1 MNSSNCIPSPQGT
14 RSSPSGAVEDG
25 TLARWQSP
33 RPDVTGS
40 STPRA
45 DGEPPPWRENEP
57 AEGSVRTELG
67 DPWDMLASH
76 LKVVLGSI
84 LAGPWPESPP
94 FWAETAES
102 KGFSI
107 DEINQYGEY
116 IRPNHVP
123 LFAAGA
129 KQFQVYVLIRKTNAA
144 SLEYM
149 GRPGYTGK
157 RLDCKWKTANRDVG
171 FYRLAGLVASPEIQ
185 PQAFVGAKL
194 ESAWREWRQHQEL
207 ILRLPEG
214 TDPTGM
220 DLRGSRK
227 PYALQMNPR
236 HKHYGCVVWIEE
248 GILQPRYIHADYD
261 LYALVPAANP
271 RQRAAPRQEEML
283 GVAHSAGPQW
293 FAFMNWID
301 QQLGFP
307 MIFHGEQEHFL
318 PHVEDE
324 VIAFFP
330 DGKTIRLLKGK
341 AAIEK
346 FYAVTLGGRQ
356 PARSAR

>member
-1 MNSSNCIPSPQGT
+1 MSSNFIPSPQGMGSLP
-14 RSSPSGAVEDG
+14 RPAMEDG

-40 STPRA
+40 LTLLA
-45 DGEPPPWRENEP
+45 NAGPPPSRED
-57 AEGSVRTELG
+57 
-67 DPWDMLASH
+67 DPWDTLANH
-76 LKVVLGSI
+76 LRVVLGSI
-84 LAGPWPESPP
+84 LAGPWMENP
-94 FWAETAES
+94 FWTETPS
-102 KGFSI
+102 PKGFSI
-107 DEINQYGEY
+107 DEINQYGDY

-123 LFAAGA
+123 LFAAAA
-129 KQFQVYVLIRKTNAA
+129 KQFQVYVLIRKTNPA

-171 FYRLAGLVASPEIQ
+171 FYRLAGLVASPELQ

-194 ESAWREWRQHQEL
+194 ESARREWLQHQEL

-214 TDPTGM
+214 ADPTGL

-227 PYALQMNPR
+227 PYALQLNPR
-236 HKHYGCVVWIEE
+236 HKHYGCVVWIED

-261 LYALVPAANP
+261 LYALAPAANP
-271 RQRAAPRQEEML
+271 SQRAAPRQEQML
-283 GVAHSAGPQW
+283 GVAHSAGQQW
-293 FAFMNWID
+293 FSFMNWMD
-301 QQLGFP
+301 RQLGFP

-318 PHVEDE
+318 SHTDDD
-324 VIAFFP
+324 VIVFFP
-330 DGKTIRLLKGK
+330 DGRTIQLLKGK
-341 AAIEK
+341 ADIEK

-356 PARSAR
+356 PAKAG

>member
-1 MNSSNCIPSPQGT
+1 MNSNRIPSPQGT
-14 RSSPSGAVEDG
+14 GSLPSSTMEDG

-33 RPDVTGS
+33 KPDVAGS
-40 STPRA
+40 PTLRA
-45 DGEPPPWRENEP
+45 DAGRSPGREDDTVKES
-57 AEGSVRTELG
+57 ARTEMG
-67 DPWDMLASH
+67 NPWDMLASH
-76 LKVVLGSI
+76 LRVVLGSI

-94 FWAETAES
+94 FWAETSPS

-107 DEINQYGEY
+107 DEINQYGDY
-116 IRPNHVP
+116 VRPNHVP

-129 KQFQVYVLIRKTNAA
+129 KQFQVYVLIRKTNQA

-157 RLDCKWKTANRDVG
+157 RLDCKWKTANHDVG

-185 PQAFVGAKL
+185 PQAFTGAKL

-214 TDPTGM
+214 TDPTGL
-220 DLRGSRK
+220 DLRGSHK

-271 RQRAAPRQEEML
+271 GQRAAPRQEEML
-283 GVAHSAGPQW
+283 GTAHSAGPQW
-293 FAFMNWID
+293 FAFMNWMD

-324 VIAFFP
+324 VIVFFP
-330 DGKTIRLLKGK
+330 DGRTVRLLEGK

-356 PARSAR
+356 PAQARQ